1 MRRWLIPIG
10 GAVVAVLVTVGFV
23 FLLYRPSV
31 AEQRQLEEQTAQL
44 ESEQQAL
51 RNDINRLLEVKA
63 NAADYRRMVARLAAY
78 VPVGVE
84 QPSVVEQLQA
94 VSDGAGVDVESITFG
109 QPLAVEQAPEP
120 REPDTV
126 LAQTNVSLAVSG
138 TYFQLAEYFRR
149 LEYETP
155 RAVLVEQLSFNEGEG
170 GFPTLSVAWSG
181 EVFSVL
187 AADEVAADALV
198 EDTGS

>member
-10 GAVVAVLVTVGFV
+10 GAVVAVLLTVGFV

-44 ESEQQAL
+44 HSEQQAL
-51 RNDINRLLEVKA
+51 RNEISRLRDVKA
-63 NAADYRRMVARLAAY
+63 NAEDYRRMVERLAAY

-94 VSDGAGVDVESITFG
+94 VSDGAGVDVDSLTFG
-109 QPLAVEQAPEP
+109 QPLAVEKAPKP

-126 LAQTNVSLAVSG
+126 LAQTNVSLVVSG
-138 TYFQLAEYFRR
+138 TYFQLVEYFRR

-187 AADEVAADALV
+187 ATDEVAADVVV
-198 EDTGS
+198 EGS

>member
-31 AEQRQLEEQTAQL
+31 AEQRRLEEQTAQL

-51 RNDINRLLEVKA
+51 RNDINRLLDVKA
-63 NAADYRRMVARLAAY
+63 NEADYRRMVARLDAY

-84 QPSVVEQLQA
+84 QPSVVEHLQA
-94 VSDGAGVDVESITFG
+94 VSDGAGVDVDSLTFG
-109 QPLAVEQAPEP
+109 QPLPVEKAPKP
-120 REPDTV
+120 EPDTV

-155 RAVLVEQLSFNEGEG
+155 RAVLVEQLSFSEGEG

-187 AADEVAADALV
+187 AADEVAADAVV